1 MTDLTAE
8 KFVEMVENERRN
20 HWQNSDLMSETE
32 RRLEIIADHYKNCE
46 ECADLFN
53 VSGYE
58 SETLIDF
65 IREVNFEN
73 TDLSDWICNAEEY
86 KDDEEGL

>member
-1 MTDLTAE
+1 MAELTA
-8 KFVEMVENERRN
+8 KKLIEMVETERRN

-32 RRLEIIADHYKNCE
+32 RRLEIIADHYKTCE

-65 IREVNFEN
+65 IRESNFEN
-73 TDLSDWICNAEEY
+73 TNLSDWICNADEY
-86 KDDEEGL
+86 NAEEGQ